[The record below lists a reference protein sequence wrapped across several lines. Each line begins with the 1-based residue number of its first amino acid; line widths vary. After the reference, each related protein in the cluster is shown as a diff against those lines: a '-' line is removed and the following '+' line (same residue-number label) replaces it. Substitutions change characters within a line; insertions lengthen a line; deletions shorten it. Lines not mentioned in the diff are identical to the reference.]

1 MIILFPVKLI
11 DELLQESANKDEA
24 IKMESYM
31 KNNFKFFGAR
41 APVVKEIF
49 KKLITVYTIHPHEL
63 KELVT
68 HLWKKDE
75 REYQMIAILFLNRYQ
90 KWLKEEDIELI
101 EYCITNKSW
110 WDSVDSIAPNALGY
124 YLKAYPQHKPEI
136 IEKWLSSNNLW
147 LQRSILLY
155 QLKYKKDTDVSIL
168 FDSILRLK
176 DSKEFFIQKAI
187 GWALREY
194 SKTDSQKVIDFV
206 DSTNLANLSKKE
218 SLKWMKSKK
227 IIR

>member
-1 MIILFPVKLI
+1 MFPVKLI